1 MALDTSADS
10 PAPLRQIS
18 QLLDGYIGRLGA
30 VWVEAEIAQLTRRQG
45 ICFLTLR
52 DLSAK
57 ISIDA
62 KCHVSI
68 LDASPI
74 PVTEGS
80 RVVVQAKP
88 AFYAPRGGLS
98 LDLRE
103 IRPQGEGE
111 LLAQLERRRQLL
123 AAEGLFDPRLKKP
136 LPLLPRGIG
145 LITGRA
151 SAAERDILE
160 NARLRW
166 PDVRFVVRHAL
177 MQGNDSARDVMTALA
192 ELSADRSIDLI
203 VIARGGGSVE
213 DLLPFSD
220 EALVRAVHACALPV
234 VSAIGH
240 EPDTPI
246 LDLVADLRASTPTDA
261 AKRIV
266 PDVREE
272 LAGVAM
278 MRERASVAIR
288 SILDREV
295 RGLDDI
301 RSRPVLSQPST
312 LVDVQQSLV
321 HDWHDR
327 SRRSLG
333 HRLDR
338 AGDEI
343 VHHLARVRALSPLA
357 TLERGYG
364 VAQLPGGTVVTSVR
378 QVAVGDELTIR
389 VADGT
394 VATRVVTTATA
405 ETAETAETTST
416 TDTTEDPHA

>member
-88 AFYAPRGGLS
+88 AFYAPRGSLS

-192 ELSADRSIDLI
+192 YLSADASIDLI

-220 EALVRAVHACALPV
+220 EALIRAVHACVLPV

-278 MRERASVAIR
+278 MRERASIAIR
-288 SILDREV
+288 SILEREV

-312 LVDVQQSLV
+312 LVDAQQSLV
-321 HDWHDR
+321 RDWRDR

-343 VHHLARVRALSPLA
+343 VHHLARVRGLSPLA

-378 QVAVGDELTIR
+378 QVSVGDELTVR

-394 VATRVVTTATA
+394 IATRVVTTM
-405 ETAETAETTST
+405 TAETAETTPT
-416 TDTTEDPHA
+416 TDTTEDGHA

>member
-1 MALDTSADS
+1 MALDTSADT

-52 DLSAK
+52 DLEAK

-62 KCHVSI
+62 KCHVSV
-68 LDASPI
+68 LDASPV

-80 RVVVQAKP
+80 RVVVHAKP
-88 AFYAPRGGLS
+88 AFYAPRGSLS

-123 AAEGLFDPRLKKP
+123 AAEGLFDPRLKKR

-145 LITGRA
+145 LVTGRS
-151 SAAERDILE
+151 SAAERDVLE

-177 MQGNDSARDVMTALA
+177 MQGNDSARDVMAALR
-192 ELSADRSIDLI
+192 ELSVDPSLDVI

-220 EALVRAVHACALPV
+220 EALVRAVHACVVPV

-288 SILDREV
+288 SIVDRET
-295 RGLDDI
+295 RGLADI

-312 LVDVQQSLV
+312 LVDAEQSAV
-321 HDWHDR
+321 HDWRDR

-357 TLERGYG
+357 TLQRGYG
-364 VAQLPGGTVVTSVR
+364 VAQLADGTVVTSVG
-378 QVAVGDELTIR
+378 QVSPGTELTVR
-389 VADGT
+389 VVDGT
-394 VATRVVTTATA
+394 IAVRTLTTH
-405 ETAETAETTST
+405 TTPT
-416 TDTTEDPHA
+416 GEDHHG

>member
-1 MALDTSADS
+1 MALDTSADT

-52 DLSAK
+52 DLAAK

-62 KCHVSI
+62 KCHVSV
-68 LDASPI
+68 LDASPA
-74 PVTEGS
+74 PVTEGA
-80 RVVVQAKP
+80 RVVVHAKP
-88 AFYAPRGGLS
+88 AFYAPRGTLS

-111 LLAQLERRRQLL
+111 LLAQLERRKQLL
-123 AAEGLFDPRLKKP
+123 AAEGLFDPRLKKS

-145 LITGRA
+145 LITGRN
-151 SAAERDILE
+151 SAAERDVLE

-177 MQGNDSARDVMTALA
+177 MQGNDAARDVMAGLA
-192 ELSADRSIDLI
+192 ELSGNPSIDLI

-220 EALVRAVHACALPV
+220 EGLIRAVHSCVLPV

-272 LAGVAM
+272 LAGVAA
-278 MRERASVAIR
+278 MRERGSLAVRAM
-288 SILDREV
+288 LDRET
-295 RGLDDI
+295 RGLVDL
-301 RSRPVLSQPST
+301 RSRPVLAQPTT
-312 LVDVQQSLV
+312 LVDAQQGVV
-321 HDWHDR
+321 HEWRDR
-327 SRRSLG
+327 SRRSLR
-333 HRLDR
+333 HRLER
-338 AGDEI
+338 ASDEI
-343 VHHLARVRALSPLA
+343 GHHLARVRGLSPLA

-364 VAQLPGGTVVTSVR
+364 VAQLPDGTVVTSVA
-378 QVAVGDELTIR
+378 QVAAGGDLTIR
-389 VADGT
+389 VVDGT
-394 VATRVVTTATA
+394 IAVRALTTT
-405 ETAETAETTST
+405 
-416 TDTTEDPHA
+416 TTETDPHD

>member
-1 MALDTSADS
+1 MALETSADT

-52 DLSAK
+52 DLAAK

-62 KCHVSI
+62 KCHVSV
-68 LDASPI
+68 LDGSPAPI
-74 PVTEGS
+74 TEGS
-80 RVVVQAKP
+80 RVVVHAKP
-88 AFYAPRGGLS
+88 AFYAPRGSLS
-98 LDLRE
+98 LELRE

-111 LLAQLERRRQLL
+111 LLAQLERRKQLL

-136 LPLLPRGIG
+136 LPMLPHGIG
-145 LITGRA
+145 LITGRG
-151 SAAERDILE
+151 SAAEHDILE
-160 NARLRW
+160 NTRLRW

-177 MQGNDSARDVMTALA
+177 MQGNDSARDVMRALA
-192 ELSADRSIDLI
+192 ELRSDTSIDVI

-220 EALVRAVHACALPV
+220 EALIRAVHACPVPV

-240 EPDTPI
+240 EPDTPL

-266 PDVREE
+266 PDVRDE
-272 LAGVAM
+272 LAAVSA
-278 MRERASVAIR
+278 MRERGLFAIR
-288 SILDREV
+288 AIVAREV
-295 RGLDDI
+295 RGLADI
-301 RSRPVLSQPST
+301 RSRPVLAQPSV
-312 LVDVQQSLV
+312 LIDAEQGAV
-321 HDWHDR
+321 HDWRDR
-327 SRRSLG
+327 ARRSLG

-343 VHHLARVRALSPLA
+343 THHLARVRGLSPLA
-357 TLERGYG
+357 TLQRGYA
-364 VAQLPGGTVVTSVR
+364 VAQLPDGTVVTSTA
-378 QVAVGDELTIR
+378 QVSPGTELSIR

-394 VATRVVTTATA
+394 IGTRALTTTAPLPIQ
-405 ETAETAETTST
+405 
-416 TDTTEDPHA
+416 DGDHD

>member
-1 MALDTSADS
+1 MALETTADA

-18 QLLDGYIGRLGA
+18 QLLDGYVARLGA
-30 VWVEAEIAQLTRRQG
+30 VWIEAEIASLTRRQG

-52 DLSAK
+52 DLQAK
-57 ISIDA
+57 VSIEA
-62 KCHVSI
+62 KCHVSV
-68 LDASPI
+68 LDASQAPI
-74 PVTEGS
+74 TEGS
-80 RVVVQAKP
+80 RVVVHAKP
-88 AFYAPRGGLS
+88 VFYAPRGS
-98 LDLRE
+98 LALELRE

-111 LLAQLERRRQLL
+111 LLAQLERRKRLL

-136 LPLLPRGIG
+136 LPVLPRGIG
-145 LITGRA
+145 LVTGKN
-151 SAAERDILE
+151 SAAERDVLQ

-177 MQGNDSARDVMTALA
+177 MQGNDSARDVMKALA
-192 ELSADRSIDLI
+192 ELSSDTSVDVI
-203 VIARGGGSVE
+203 VIARGGGSIE

-220 EALVRAVHACALPV
+220 EGLVRAVHACAVPV

-272 LAGVAM
+272 LAAVAT
-278 MRERASVAIR
+278 MRERAFGAVRAR
-288 SILDREV
+288 LEREQ
-295 RGLDDI
+295 RGLADL
-301 RSRPVLSQPST
+301 RSRPVLARPAT
-312 LVDVQQSLV
+312 LVEAEETRLHDVR
-321 HDWHDR
+321 DR
-327 SRRSLG
+327 ARRSLG

-343 VHHLARVRALSPLA
+343 GHHLARVRGLSPLA
-357 TLERGYG
+357 TLERGYA
-364 VAQLPGGTVVTSVR
+364 VAQLPDGNVLTSIA
-378 QVAVGDELTIR
+378 QVGVDAELTVR

-394 VATRVVTTATA
+394 IRARSHGTEPAHPADIPLPTE
-405 ETAETAETTST
+405 ET
-416 TDTTEDPHA
+416 DDD

>member
-1 MALDTSADS
+1 MALDTSADT

-52 DLSAK
+52 DLTAK

-62 KCHVSI
+62 KCHVSV
-68 LDASPI
+68 LDASPV

-80 RVVVQAKP
+80 RVVVHAKP
-88 AFYAPRGGLS
+88 AFYAPRGSLS

-123 AAEGLFDPRLKKP
+123 AAEGLFDPRLKKQ

-145 LITGRA
+145 LITGRN
-151 SAAERDILE
+151 SAAERDVLE

-166 PDVRFVVRHAL
+166 PDVHFVVRHAL
-177 MQGNDSARDVMTALA
+177 MQGNDSARDVMAALA
-192 ELSADRSIDLI
+192 ELTADTSIDVV

-220 EALVRAVHACALPV
+220 EALIRAVHACPLPV

-278 MRERASVAIR
+278 MRERASVAVR
-288 SILDREV
+288 SRLEREI
-295 RGLDDI
+295 RGLADI

-312 LVDVQQSLV
+312 LVDAEQGLV
-321 HDWHDR
+321 HDWRDR

-343 VHHLARVRALSPLA
+343 GHHLARVRGLSPLA

-364 VAQLPGGTVVTSVR
+364 VAQLPDGTVVTSVG
-378 QVAVGDELTIR
+378 QVTAGAELTVR
-389 VADGT
+389 VADGIIT
-394 VATRVVTTATA
+394 TRALTTAATRSPA
-405 ETAETAETTST
+405 T
-416 TDTTEDPHA
+416 TDEDDHD